1 MQYFTTELQESE
13 SCDQVQRDLGQI
25 YEDFCGAKDGRCGG
39 GRGCRGEQTD
49 TYIPA
54 INQLCVFLDRLPE
67 GRDHEGGDARGSKHN
82 QLAL

>member
-1 MQYFTTELQESE
+1 MQYFTTGLQESE

-25 YEDFCGAKDGRCGG
+25 YEDFCGTKDGSCGG

-49 TYIPA
+49 IPA
-54 INQLCVFLDRLPE
+54 KNQLLISFLDRLPE
-67 GRDHEGGDARGSKHN
+67 GRDHEGGDAGGSKHD